1 MHQDAMQC
9 NAQIQTPGNVVIVQL
24 CRRHQNALL
33 RCRDSRASRFLYPQV
48 CFSASSAAVT
58 SVR

>member
-24 CRRHQNALL
+24 CLL